1 VPGMGDLQ
9 SLVKMDGAS
18 VGIYEREE
26 PTYKTE
32 ELLEEN
38 QLFQVNNSIREL
50 ITGLENKNQETT
62 EQQNEDKT

>member
-1 VPGMGDLQ
+1 MG
-9 SLVKMDGAS
+9 SIGN
-18 VGIYEREE
+18 GIYEGEE

-50 ITGLENKNQETT
+50 IAGLENKNQETT
-62 EQQNEDKT
+62 EQQDEDKTQ